1 MSENPDP
8 AAVFAA
14 AWSLHEACVV
24 RAKSDPSINLS
35 ASYKGGDE
43 FLRQVM
49 RIGDLFERWACEHV
63 KFTELEDVWPY
74 HLQDDFGAAC
84 LEIYH
89 AGSLMHFDL
98 DDCLRV
104 ALKLRLPVR
113 AGGRLPVPLCVDA
126 LNPNKGARFA
136 RFRIQTV
143 RQPLDETGE
152 TEPFTAGDE
161 PFDEGYGE
169 PFFGIYGVTDDGLLE
184 HIADLTGYDD
194 ASNLLISM
202 MPEISLPREVVF
214 AGEPG
219 NAVALEE

>member
-24 RAKSDPSINLS
+24 RAKSDPSIDLS
-35 ASYKGGDE
+35 DSYKGGDE

-74 HLQDDFGAAC
+74 RLQDDFGAAC
-84 LEIYH
+84 LEVYH
-89 AGSLMHFDL
+89 AGSLMYFDL

-104 ALKLRLPVR
+104 ALKLGVPVR
-113 AGGRLPVPLCVDA
+113 AGGGLPVPVCVDA
-126 LNPNKGARFA
+126 PNPNQGARFV

-143 RQPLDETGE
+143 RQLLAETGE
-152 TEPFTAGDE
+152 MEPFTAGDE
-161 PFDEGYGE
+161 PFDEEYGK
-169 PFFGIYGVTDDGLLE
+169 PLFGIYGGTAAGLLE
-184 HIADLTGYDD
+184 NIAYLTSLAD
-194 ASNLLISM
+194 ASKLLISM
-202 MPEISLPREVVF
+202 MPEISLPREVVAF
-214 AGEPG
+214 AAEPG
-219 NAVALEE
+219 SVV